1 MTTERSWP
9 YVDSQLSLATCDS
22 PSKEMA
28 SSAQSKGKYETLLV
42 TTEDKI
48 TKIIFNRPDKKN
60 CYQPCGER
68 KQGKQTGIS
77 KQSVETKIQQMYG
90 EIMRALEEAAKDDST
105 LTVITGR
112 GDYYCSGNDL
122 NNFAENFSL
131 EKSTGSMVVFETPFS
146 LLGKTPEG
154 CSTYTFPKIMGPIKA
169 NEMLLFNKRIT
180 ANETRTQGLVT
191 EVFADSTF
199 QQEVWTRLKAYA
211 NLPRNV
217 LTLSKQLM
225 RSVEKEKLC
234 AVNSRECD
242 QLVERCFS
250 DECMNAVTSFF
261 QKKSKL

>member
-1 MTTERSWP
+1 ME
-9 YVDSQLSLATCDS
+9 
-22 PSKEMA
+22 

-48 TKIIFNRPDKKN
+48 TKIILNRPDQKN
-60 CYQPCGER
+60 AINLVMC
-68 KQGKQTGIS
+68 
-77 KQSVETKIQQMYG
+77 G

-122 NNFAENFSL
+122 NNFAENLQEVLKNGGEQLKNFVSHFIDFPKPL
-131 EKSTGSMVVFETPFS
+131 VAVVNGPALGIAVTLLGLFDLVFASDKVVFQTPFS
-146 LLGKTPEG
+146 LLGQTPEG

-180 ANETRTQGLVT
+180 ANEAQAQGLLT

-199 QQEVWTRLKAYA
+199 QEEVWIRLKAYA
-211 NLPRNV
+211 NLPRNS
-217 LTLSKQLM
+217 LALSKQLI
-225 RSVEKEKLC
+225 RSVEKEKLH

-250 DECMNAVTSFF
+250 DECMNAITSFF